1 MPATRLPATALYNHI
16 SACQVEPANGFLV
29 GQLPAERE
37 LQQAQADR
45 RPQAHVFA
53 SAPLEIMDLPAM
65 VSAVLVNGTNH
76 APCYD
81 WCYIESAGDP
91 QRPICLPLLAGQGL
105 AFYQLLRET
114 SAPLSLATLPIAD
127 EAHRQQLGA
136 LLAEGSITVKMLVSH
151 QQAEAPVV
159 YCQHVTEERLF
170 GTLAA
175 SEQAD
180 LNSIT
185 AGDLH
190 KANGGYLLLP
200 AAAMRTAPTL
210 WFRLKAAL
218 LSQQLPW
225 QPVKNGYAPE
235 PVPLS
240 LKLILLGDRQDYLEL
255 LDLDREL
262 PVLAPYF
269 AEFKA
274 ELPLEEAPAL
284 AAHLA
289 WRCQQHNWRPATDDA
304 LATLLQYSCRLAEDQ
319 QRLLLA
325 HHRFDEVLARADTLT
340 QGENID
346 AKAIA
351 EAIAQ
356 RQHALALPQHV
367 SQDSILRQHI
377 IIDSSGTKVGQVNG
391 LTVLDLGNVVFG
403 EPTRITA
410 TVHFGDGDVMD
421 IERKCELGGNLHA
434 KGVMILS
441 AFIASHFAKQNP
453 LPLSASLVFE
463 QSYNEVDGDSA
474 SAAELVALL
483 SALAEL
489 PVRQDIA
496 ITGAVDQFGN
506 VQAIGAIN
514 AKVEGFYALC
524 KARGLS
530 GEQGVLIPHANAQ
543 QLMLS
548 QEMRQAVTKGRFHI
562 WVIEH
567 IEDALALLLATP
579 VGKANPEG
587 QYPADSVYGR
597 IHASLVK
604 LNDPDEGAGSLW
616 NLFKTRFK
624 R

>member
-1 MPATRLPATALYNHI
+1 
-16 SACQVEPANGFLV
+16 
-29 GQLPAERE
+29 
-37 LQQAQADR
+37 
-45 RPQAHVFA
+45 
-53 SAPLEIMDLPAM
+53 
-65 VSAVLVNGTNH
+65 
-76 APCYD
+76 
-81 WCYIESAGDP
+81 
-91 QRPICLPLLAGQGL
+91 
-105 AFYQLLRET
+105 
-114 SAPLSLATLPIAD
+114 
-127 EAHRQQLGA
+127 
-136 LLAEGSITVKMLVSH
+136 MLVSH

-170 GTLAA
+170 GHLAA

-190 KANGGYLLLP
+190 KANGGYLLLS
-200 AAAMRTAPTL
+200 AAAIRTVPTL

-218 LSQQLPW
+218 LNQQLPW

-235 PVPLS
+235 PMPLS

-274 ELPLEEAPAL
+274 ELPLVEAPAL

-289 WRCQQHNWRPATDDA
+289 WRCQQNNLRPATAEA
-304 LATLLQYSCRLAEDQ
+304 LAALLQYSCRLAEDQ

-325 HHRFDEVLARADTLT
+325 HYRFDEILTRANTLT
-340 QGENID
+340 QGDRID

-351 EAIAQ
+351 EAIVQ
-356 RQHALALPQHV
+356 RQHALALPQNL

-377 IIDSSGTKVGQVNG
+377 TIDSSGTKVGQVNG
-391 LTVLDLGNVVFG
+391 LTVLDLGNVIFG

-410 TVHFGDGDVMD
+410 TVHFGDGDIMD

-496 ITGAVDQFGN
+496 ITGAIDQFGN
-506 VQAIGAIN
+506 IQAIGAIN
-514 AKVEGFYALC
+514 AKIEGFYALC

-567 IEDALALLLATP
+567 IEDALPLLLATP
-579 VGKANPEG
+579 AGKATPEG

-597 IHASLVK
+597 IHANLAK
-604 LNDPDEGAGSLW
+604 LNDPDEGAGGLW
-616 NLFKTRFK
+616 NLFKTRFM